1 MDDEVDFGEGE
12 LDEDDRDVPS
22 DIPGDGGQI
31 SFPVL
36 QDLLEV
42 CREHHR
48 SKEGDIAARGGGL
61 DDGFYNQVV
70 FNIAAAMRWALEN
83 GQEAPSEVEVPE
95 MLIDADGRH
104 ATIAPTK
111 LPVMHQNGGLQLG
124 HCLPDINDHGMVIH
138 VVQSRKNAPQNTPD
152 PPEKFDKFPKYLT
165 PDFDGKNKKRERG
178 LMVRARCA
186 KRRRP
191 PTSCGGTVGSTRRRN
206 QSRNPCTRLGGTR
219 Y

>member
-31 SFPVL
+31 SFPV

-70 FNIAAAMRWALEN
+70 FNTASAIDSAMR
-83 GQEAPSEVEVPE
+83 
-95 MLIDADGRH
+95 
-104 ATIAPTK
+104 
-111 LPVMHQNGGLQLG
+111 
-124 HCLPDINDHGMVIH
+124 
-138 VVQSRKNAPQNTPD
+138 
-152 PPEKFDKFPKYLT
+152 
-165 PDFDGKNKKRERG
+165 
-178 LMVRARCA
+178 
-186 KRRRP
+186 
-191 PTSCGGTVGSTRRRN
+191 
-206 QSRNPCTRLGGTR
+206 
-219 Y
+219 